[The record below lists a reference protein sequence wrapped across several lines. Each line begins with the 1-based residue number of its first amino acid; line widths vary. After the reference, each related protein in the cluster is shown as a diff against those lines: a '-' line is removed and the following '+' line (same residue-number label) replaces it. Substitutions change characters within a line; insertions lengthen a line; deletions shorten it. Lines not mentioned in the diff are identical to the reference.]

1 VSWALEPEGGKVIEL
16 QPPNSKLQINTN
28 YSATLFLSL
37 HRASPLP
44 SPKRLRA
51 GRPQRKAE
59 GEGFGNQNIMVSY
72 VKWISS
78 SKQSLWRTIGLFF
91 ILMGPGIIT
100 SNVDNDAGGIT
111 TYSLAGAE
119 YGLKLVWSLIP
130 IMIALIVIQ
139 EMCAR
144 MGVVTGKGLSDLIR
158 EKFGAKITF
167 YLVIGVF
174 LTNMGNVLSEFAG
187 VAAGWEVFGVNKFI
201 SVPISAFLVWLM
213 VVKGSY
219 KSVEKVFLIACVFYI
234 SYIITG
240 VIVKPDWGN
249 VFDQFLHPRL
259 SFQPSE
265 MTMLIGIVGTT
276 IAPWM
281 QFYLQASIVEK
292 GIKTE
297 DYKFARFDVVFG
309 AIAVHIV
316 AFFIILVCAETLFKH
331 GVKIETAKDAALS
344 LAPLAGKYCT
354 YLFAFGLINASLF
367 AASILPLSTTYLIC
381 EGLGW
386 EAGIDKKFIEAPQ
399 FYGFYSLIIFLGAG
413 IILYPSFPLIPI
425 MYFSQ
430 VLNGMVLPFILIFML
445 LLINDK
451 KLMMNYTNGPVFNI
465 IAWVTSIVMIA
476 LTLLLI
482 IQML

>member
-1 VSWALEPEGGKVIEL
+1 MTDYK
-16 QPPNSKLQINTN
+16 
-28 YSATLFLSL
+28 
-37 HRASPLP
+37 
-44 SPKRLRA
+44 
-51 GRPQRKAE
+51 
-59 GEGFGNQNIMVSY
+59 
-72 VKWISS
+72 KWVSS
-78 SKQSLWRTIGLFF
+78 SKRSLWRTIGLFF

-119 YGLKLVWSLIP
+119 YGLKLIWSLIP
-130 IMIALIVIQ
+130 IMIALIVVQ

-167 YLVIGVF
+167 YLMIGVF

-187 VAAGWEVFGVNKFI
+187 VAAGMEVFGVNKFI
-201 SVPISAFLVWLM
+201 SVPASAFLVWWM
-213 VVKGSY
+213 VVKGTY
-219 KSVEKVFLIACVFYI
+219 KSVEKAFLVACVFYL
-234 SYIITG
+234 SYIVTG
-240 VIVKPDWGN
+240 IIVKPDWGN
-249 VFDQFLHPRL
+249 VFEQFRHPQL

-265 MTMLIGIVGTT
+265 MTMLIGVVGTT

-292 GIKTE
+292 GIKIE
-297 DYKFARFDVVFG
+297 DYKFARFDVVMG
-309 AIAVHIV
+309 AVVVHIV

-331 GVKIETAKDAALS
+331 GVQIETAKDAALS

-354 YLFAFGLINASLF
+354 YLFAFGLVNASLF
-367 AASILPLSTTYLIC
+367 AASILPLSTAYLIC

-386 EAGIDKKFIEAPQ
+386 EAGIDKKFVEAPQ

-413 IILYPSFPLIPI
+413 IILYPNFPLIPI

-430 VLNGMVLPFILIFML
+430 VLNGMVLPFVLIFML

-451 KLMMNYTNGPVFNI
+451 KLMMSHTNGPIFNV

-476 LTLLLI
+476 LTLILI

>member
-1 VSWALEPEGGKVIEL
+1 MADYK
-16 QPPNSKLQINTN
+16 
-28 YSATLFLSL
+28 
-37 HRASPLP
+37 
-44 SPKRLRA
+44 
-51 GRPQRKAE
+51 
-59 GEGFGNQNIMVSY
+59 
-72 VKWISS
+72 KWVSS
-78 SKQSLWRTIGLFF
+78 SKVSLWRTVGLFF

-111 TYSLAGAE
+111 TYSLAGAQF
-119 YGLKLVWSLIP
+119 GLKLIWSLIP

-167 YLVIGVF
+167 YLMIGVF
-174 LTNMGNVLSEFAG
+174 LTNMGNVFSEFAG
-187 VAAGWEVFGVNKFI
+187 LAAGMEIFGVNKFI
-201 SVPISAFLVWLM
+201 SVPIGAFLVWWM
-213 VVKGSY
+213 VVKGTY
-219 KSVEKVFLIACVFYI
+219 KSVEKAFLVACVFYV

-240 VIVKPDWGN
+240 IIVKPDWEY
-249 VFDQFLHPRL
+249 VFSQFAHPQLSLH
-259 SFQPSE
+259 PSE
-265 MTMLIGIVGTT
+265 MTMLIGVVGTT

-292 GIKTE
+292 GIKIE
-297 DYKFARFDVVFG
+297 EYKFARFDVVMG

-316 AFFIILVCAETLFKH
+316 AFFIILVCAETLFKS
-331 GVKIETAKDAALS
+331 GVRIETAKDAALS
-344 LAPLAGKYCT
+344 LKPLAGKYCT
-354 YLFAFGLINASLF
+354 YLFAFGLVNASLF

-386 EAGIDKKFIEAPQ
+386 EVGIDKKFVEAPQ

-413 IILYPSFPLIPI
+413 IVLYPNFPLIPI

-430 VLNGMVLPFILIFML
+430 VINGMVLPFVLIFML

-451 KLMMNYTNGPVFNI
+451 KLMGDHTNGPLFNFI
-465 IAWVTSIVMIA
+465 TWVTTVVMIGF
-476 LTLLLI
+476 TLLLL
-482 IQML
+482 IQMI

>member
-1 VSWALEPEGGKVIEL
+1 MTDYK
-16 QPPNSKLQINTN
+16 
-28 YSATLFLSL
+28 
-37 HRASPLP
+37 
-44 SPKRLRA
+44 
-51 GRPQRKAE
+51 
-59 GEGFGNQNIMVSY
+59 
-72 VKWISS
+72 KWVSS
-78 SKQSLWRTIGLFF
+78 SKGSLWRTIGLFF

-111 TYSLAGAE
+111 TYSLAGAQF
-119 YGLKLVWSLIP
+119 GLKLIWSLIP

-167 YLVIGVF
+167 YLVLGVF

-219 KSVEKVFLIACVFYI
+219 KSVEKVFLVACVFYV

-240 VIVKPDWGN
+240 VIVRPDWGN
-249 VFDQFLHPRL
+249 VFDQFTHPQL
-259 SFQPSE
+259 SLRPSE
-265 MTMLIGIVGTT
+265 MTMLIGVVGTT

-292 GIKTE
+292 GIKIE
-297 DYKFARFDVVFG
+297 EYKFARFDVVMG
-309 AIAVHIV
+309 AIAVHVV
-316 AFFIILVCAETLFKH
+316 AFFIILVCAETLFNH
-331 GVKIETAKDAALS
+331 GVRIETAKDAALS

-386 EAGIDKKFIEAPQ
+386 EVGLDKKFVEAPQ
-399 FYGFYSLIIFLGAG
+399 FYGFYSIIILLGAG
-413 IILYPSFPLIPI
+413 IILFPGFPLIPI

-430 VLNGMVLPFILIFML
+430 VVNGMVLPFVLIFML
-445 LLINDK
+445 FLINDK
-451 KLMMNYTNGPVFNI
+451 KLMGAHTNGPVFNA

-476 LTLLLI
+476 LTLLLVVL
-482 IQML
+482 MF

>member
-37 HRASPLP
+37 TP
-44 SPKRLRA
+44 SLS
-51 GRPQRKAE
+51 PQRKAE
-59 GEGFGNQNIMVSY
+59 GEGFSNQNIMVSY

-265 MTMLIGIVGTT
+265 MTMLIGVVGTT

-482 IQML
+482 IQMF

>member
-1 VSWALEPEGGKVIEL
+1 MADYK
-16 QPPNSKLQINTN
+16 
-28 YSATLFLSL
+28 
-37 HRASPLP
+37 
-44 SPKRLRA
+44 
-51 GRPQRKAE
+51 
-59 GEGFGNQNIMVSY
+59 
-72 VKWISS
+72 KWVSS
-78 SKQSLWRTIGLFF
+78 SRRSLWRTIGLFF

-119 YGLKLVWSLIP
+119 FGLKLIWSLIP

-167 YLVIGVF
+167 YLIIGVF

-187 VAAGWEVFGVNKFI
+187 VAAGMEIFGVNKFI
-201 SVPISAFLVWLM
+201 SVPASAFLVWWM
-213 VVKGSY
+213 VVKGTY
-219 KSVEKVFLIACVFYI
+219 KSVEKAFLVACVFYI

-240 VIVKPDWGN
+240 IIVKPDWGN
-249 VFDQFLHPRL
+249 VIEQFTHPQL
-259 SFQPSE
+259 SLQPSE
-265 MTMLIGIVGTT
+265 MTMLIGVVGTT

-292 GIKTE
+292 GIKIE
-297 DYKFARFDVVFG
+297 DYKFARFDVVMG
-309 AIAVHIV
+309 AVAVHIV
-316 AFFIILVCAETLFKH
+316 AFFIILVCAETLFKN
-331 GVKIETAKDAALS
+331 GVRIETAKDAALS

-354 YLFAFGLINASLF
+354 YLFAFGLVNASLF

-386 EAGIDKKFIEAPQ
+386 EVGIDKKFVEAPQ

-413 IILYPSFPLIPI
+413 IILYPNFPLIPI

-430 VLNGMVLPFILIFML
+430 VLNGMVLPFVLIFML

-451 KLMMNYTNGPVFNI
+451 KLMMNHTNGLIFNV

-482 IQML
+482 FQML

>member
-1 VSWALEPEGGKVIEL
+1 LGFLICWFEGKIVADY
-16 QPPNSKLQINTN
+16 K
-28 YSATLFLSL
+28 
-37 HRASPLP
+37 
-44 SPKRLRA
+44 
-51 GRPQRKAE
+51 
-59 GEGFGNQNIMVSY
+59 
-72 VKWISS
+72 KWVSS
-78 SKQSLWRTIGLFF
+78 SKHSLWRTVGLFF

-119 YGLKLVWSLIP
+119 FGLKLIWSLIP

-139 EMCAR
+139 EMCTR

-167 YLVIGVF
+167 YLMMGVF

-187 VAAGWEVFGVNKFI
+187 VAAGMEVFGVNKFI
-201 SVPISAFLVWLM
+201 SVPASAFLVWWM
-213 VVKGSY
+213 VVKGTY
-219 KSVEKVFLIACVFYI
+219 KSVEKAFLVACVFYL

-240 VIVKPDWGN
+240 IIVRPDWGH
-249 VFDQFLHPRL
+249 VLKQFLHPKL
-259 SFQPSE
+259 SLQPSE
-265 MTMLIGIVGTT
+265 TTMLIGLVGTT

-292 GIKTE
+292 GIKIE
-297 DYKFARFDVVFG
+297 DYKFARFDVVMG
-309 AIAVHIV
+309 AVAVHIV

-331 GVKIETAKDAALS
+331 GLQIGTAKDAALS

-354 YLFAFGLINASLF
+354 YLFAFGLVNASLF
-367 AASILPLSTTYLIC
+367 AASILPLSTAYLIC

-386 EAGIDKKFIEAPQ
+386 EVGIDKKFVEAPQ
-399 FYGFYSLIIFLGAG
+399 FYGFYSIIIFLGAG
-413 IILYPSFPLIPI
+413 IILYPNFPLIPI

-430 VLNGMVLPFILIFML
+430 VLNGMVLPFVLIFML

-451 KLMMNYTNGPVFNI
+451 KLMMDHTNGLVFNT
-465 IAWVTSIVMIA
+465 IAWMTSIVMIA
-476 LTLLLI
+476 LTLFLI
-482 IQML
+482 IRMF